1 MKKLFFVNIMLI
13 VFMFTSC
20 SNKETI
26 ETKQDVINH
35 NYTFKAEN
43 DMWIAEYK
51 VVGTETFT
59 KNNGVLN
66 VETESNNELSI
77 TYKGKLT
84 DLSSIR
90 HMELSYE
97 SRINSGKM
105 VNDYEKDE
113 SITSKTFTIKSGG
126 KNCAIPDE
134 NDIIKVII
142 NTDGIEHT
150 LELTNK

>member
-1 MKKLFFVNIMLI
+1 
-13 VFMFTSC
+13 
-20 SNKETI
+20 
-26 ETKQDVINH
+26 
-35 NYTFKAEN
+35 
-43 DMWIAEYK
+43 
-51 VVGTETFT
+51 
-59 KNNGVLN
+59 
-66 VETESNNELSI
+66 
-77 TYKGKLT
+77 
-84 DLSSIR
+84 
-90 HMELSYE
+90 
-97 SRINSGKM
+97 M